1 MKTLRS
7 TFIVLSI
14 VALALILAPVAM
26 ANTETFS
33 TTIGPTLTS
42 FSGQTGTVAQF
53 DPTLGTLYQVII
65 TLNGGGTTDIT
76 ATGNNPASPTNF
88 TQLATS
94 VAMQL
99 TDPTDGSISLVA
111 SEAGGVPGLG
121 PFLPPLIVVDGTPYD
136 SGVLAMTGTPVDQ
149 TLTSSLTSFIGG
161 GNVTFDLAAIATTTT
176 SSTGGVFTVGQ
187 TTEASGGVTVEYDY
201 NPPPPPSGTPEPGTL
216 TLFGTGLLGLAGLV
230 RRKFAR

>member
-53 DPTLGTLYQVII
+53 DPTLGTLTQVII
-65 TLNGGGTTDIT
+65 TLSGGGTTDIT
-76 ATGNNPASPTNF
+76 ATAGNPTTPTNF
-88 TQLATS
+88 SQLATS

-99 TDPTDGSISLVA
+99 TDPTDAAVNPVA
-111 SEAGGVPGLG
+111 NELGGVAGISS
-121 PFLPPLIVVDGTPYD
+121 FSPLVVTFGTPYD
-136 SGVLAMTGTPVDQ
+136 SGVLSMTGTPASQ
-149 TLTSSLTSFIGG
+149 TLTSSLTSFIGLG
-161 GNVTFDLAAIATTTT
+161 LVTFDLAAIATTTT
-176 SSTGGVFTVGQ
+176 SSTGGNFTAGQ
-187 TTEASGGVTVEYDY
+187 VTDASGGVTVEYDY
-201 NPPPPPSGTPEPGTL
+201 NPPPTGTPEPGTL
-216 TLFGTGLLGLAGLV
+216 TLFGTGLLGLAGML
-230 RRKFAR
+230 RRKFAK

>member
-7 TFIVLSI
+7 TFIVLSF
-14 VALALILAPVAM
+14 VALALIVAPVAL
-26 ANTETFS
+26 AGTETFS
-33 TTIGPTLTS
+33 TTIGPTLTN

-99 TDPTDGSISLVA
+99 TDPTDGSISLIA
-111 SEAGGVPGLG
+111 SELGGVPGLG
-121 PFLPPLIVVDGTPYD
+121 AYTPLVVVNGTPYD

-216 TLFGTGLLGLAGLV
+216 TLFGTGLLGLAGML
-230 RRKFAR
+230 RRKFAK